1 MQLAQPPNV
10 HTRRWFAAFPGRV
23 DPTTIENEMSP
34 VRPSTL
40 FRTQARH
47 SMHTVAQH
55 FERSEPQVYAV
66 YDKIVKA
73 ARACG
78 PVGEDPKKTSI
89 HLTRRTA
96 FAGVATRKTALVLT
110 LKASSDIQS
119 DKIIKHEQ
127 ASANRWHLNVKL
139 EHPRDV
145 DATVIGWIKQAYG
158 LAE

>member
-1 MQLAQPPNV
+1 
-10 HTRRWFAAFPGRV
+10 
-23 DPTTIENEMSP
+23 
-34 VRPSTL
+34 
-40 FRTQARH
+40 
-47 SMHTVAQH
+47 MHTVAEH
-55 FERSEPQVYAV
+55 FERSEPHVQAV

-96 FAGVATRKTALVLT
+96 FAGVATRKSAIILT
-110 LKASSDIQS
+110 LKAALDIEHAR
-119 DKIIKHEQ
+119 IIKHEQ

-145 DATVIGWIKQAYG
+145 DATVVAWITQAYG

>member
-1 MQLAQPPNV
+1 
-10 HTRRWFAAFPGRV
+10 
-23 DPTTIENEMSP
+23 
-34 VRPSTL
+34 
-40 FRTQARH
+40 
-47 SMHTVAQH
+47 MHTVAQH
-55 FERSEPQVYAV
+55 FERTEPQVHAV

-110 LKASSDIQS
+110 LKSASDIKS
-119 DKIIKHEQ
+119 ERIIKHEQ
-127 ASANRWHLNVKL
+127 ASATLALGVKL

-145 DATVIGWIKQAYG
+145 DATVIGWIRQAYG
-158 LAE
+158 LSE

>member
-1 MQLAQPPNV
+1 MAMTAD
-10 HTRRWFAAFPGRV
+10 H
-23 DPTTIENEMSP
+23 
-34 VRPSTL
+34 
-40 FRTQARH
+40 
-47 SMHTVAQH
+47 MHTVAQH

-110 LKASSDIQS
+110 LRASSDIQS
-119 DKIIKHEQ
+119 DRIIKHEQ

>member
-1 MQLAQPPNV
+1 
-10 HTRRWFAAFPGRV
+10 
-23 DPTTIENEMSP
+23 
-34 VRPSTL
+34 
-40 FRTQARH
+40 
-47 SMHTVAQH
+47 MHTVAQH
-55 FERSEPQVYAV
+55 FEATEPQVHAV

-73 ARACG
+73 ARDCG

-96 FAGVATRKTALVLT
+96 FAGIATRKTAIILT
-110 LKASSDIQS
+110 LKTASDIKS
-119 DKIIKHEQ
+119 ERIVKHEQ
-127 ASANRWHLNVKL
+127 ASAHRWHLNVRL

>member
-1 MQLAQPPNV
+1 
-10 HTRRWFAAFPGRV
+10 
-23 DPTTIENEMSP
+23 
-34 VRPSTL
+34 
-40 FRTQARH
+40 
-47 SMHTVAQH
+47 MHTVAQH

-66 YDKIVKA
+66 YDKIIKA

-78 PVGEDPKKTSI
+78 LVGEDPKKTSI
-89 HLTRRTA
+89 HLRR
-96 FAGVATRKTALVLT
+96 R
-110 LKASSDIQS
+110 
-119 DKIIKHEQ
+119 